1 MNMNTPTLEELLEKT
16 WRLLIRGAN
25 DKKDPLH
32 LATIGTTNQQT
43 AEIRTV
49 VLRKTDIVNRLLY
62 FYTDF
67 RSEKIQQLTNNP
79 SLSWLFYH
87 PKKNIQLRAY
97 GLATIHHQNELTLEK
112 WQTLPSYG
120 RKTYGTQ
127 QAPSTPLPY
136 ADDDLPNLWKVPEID
151 LAQTEYAYANF
162 AVVTCVINRLEYL
175 HLQRAGH
182 RRAAFDFVGEEWK
195 GQWMVP

>member
-1 MNMNTPTLEELLEKT
+1 MKPTPTLEEILQQT

-49 VLRKTDIVNRLLY
+49 VLRKTDAAKRLLY

-67 RSEKIQQLTNNP
+67 RSEKIQQLTTHP
-79 SLSWLFYH
+79 TLSWLFYH

-97 GLATIHHQNELTLEK
+97 GQAVIHHQNDLTKER

-136 ADDDLPNLWKVPEID
+136 ADDDLPSLWKVPEID
-151 LAQTEYAYANF
+151 LAKTEYAYANF
-162 AVVTCVINRLEYL
+162 AVVTCEITRLEWL
-175 HLQRAGH
+175 HLQRSGH
-182 RRAAFDFVGEEWK
+182 RRALFDFVDGVWK
-195 GQWMVP
+195 GEWLVP